1 MYKSCTTKQVNQTL
15 VQKVDYLSARKKIL
29 IIDDEQDLCS
39 LLKVYFSRK
48 NYVVHY
54 THTLQDGVREMQELH
69 PDILFLDNNLPD
81 GIGWMQVESFLKVN
95 PQLKLYL
102 MSGYQPK
109 APELPGVHFQVLT
122 KPISF
127 SDLDHL

>member
-1 MYKSCTTKQVNQTL
+1 MSKTL
-15 VQKVDYLSARKKIL
+15 VQKVDNLSTRKKIL

-39 LLKVYFSRK
+39 LMKVYFSRK
-48 NYVVHY
+48 NYLVHY
-54 THTLQDGVREMQELH
+54 THTLKEGVQEMQEMH

-95 PQLKLYL
+95 PDLKLYL
-102 MSGYQPK
+102 MSGYQPQ
-109 APELPGVHFQVLT
+109 APEIPGVQFQVLT

>member
-1 MYKSCTTKQVNQTL
+1 MSQTL
-15 VQKVDYLSARKKIL
+15 VQKADNLSARKKIL

-54 THTLQDGVREMQELH
+54 THTLQEGVQEMKALH

-81 GIGWMQVESFLKVN
+81 GIGWMQVENFLKVN
-95 PQLKLYL
+95 PRLKLYL

-109 APELPGVHFQVLT
+109 VPEIPGVQFQVLT

-127 SDLDHL
+127 SDLEHL

>member
-1 MYKSCTTKQVNQTL
+1 M
-15 VQKVDYLSARKKIL
+15 

-54 THTLQDGVREMQELH
+54 THTLQEGVQEMQTLH

-95 PQLKLYL
+95 PELKLYL

-109 APELPGVHFQVLT
+109 TPDIPGLQFQVLT

-127 SDLDHL
+127 ADLDHL